1 MKKKKKKRERK
12 EKKTWPER
20 TETQGQEVDR
30 LSDKAPRGD
39 EGSVVFS
46 FSNNLS

>member
-1 MKKKKKKRERK
+1 MEKKGK
-12 EKKTWPER
+12 EKKKTCPER
-20 TETQGQEVDR
+20 TETQGQEEDR

-39 EGSVVFS
+39 EGSIVFS